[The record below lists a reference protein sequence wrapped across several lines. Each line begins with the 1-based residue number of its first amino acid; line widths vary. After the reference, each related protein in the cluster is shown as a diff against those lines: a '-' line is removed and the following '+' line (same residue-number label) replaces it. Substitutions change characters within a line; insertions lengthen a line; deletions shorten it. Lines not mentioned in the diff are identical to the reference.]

1 MNNINN
7 QLSNPIDRF
16 GDLIM
21 MMFAFAAVLFA
32 LYCAVRIWG
41 EIRNTPYMDDNGHIT
56 DKNGKI
62 L

>member
-21 MMFAFAAVLFA
+21 MMFAFAAVLFCI
-32 LYCAVRIWG
+32 YCVFRVIK
-41 EIRNTPYMDDNGHIT
+41 EIMNIPYMDEDGHIT